1 MKVLHVMTAIDRGG
15 AEGHLMELVTHQRA
29 AGVEVVVAYLKGHGY
44 YVPKMR
50 EIGVTVHFLDL
61 KFYGHFAPVKAV
73 RKLVKEGHFDL
84 VHAHLPPAELY
95 VRLALV
101 GISEQQLPV
110 LITKHNDCAFHE
122 QPGER
127 MLGRWV
133 AKRAWKV
140 VAISDA
146 VRRFMIEPTLGLPE
160 DQVETIVYGSN
171 AKPYESA
178 APEAVTALRAQW
190 KLPTEDSM
198 IIGFAGR
205 LVPQKDI
212 KVLLRAFAH
221 FSGSHP
227 HRARLV
233 MVGMGPLEAEMKQF
247 ANDLGLG
254 DTVIWAGFRED
265 VPVVMNAFDVFAL
278 TSKHEGF
285 GLVLVEAMAAGKPVV
300 ATRAG
305 AIPEVVVDG
314 ETGYLAQIGD
324 STALSAAFARLLD
337 PALRKRLG
345 EAGRQRATER
355 FSLDRMFIE
364 TDALYE
370 RCLRH
375 YPKTPKIFASQAH
388 ESSAAPS
395 ASIH

>member
-1 MKVLHVMTAIDRGG
+1 
-15 AEGHLMELVTHQRA
+15 MELVTHQRA
-29 AGVEVVVAYLKGHGY
+29 AGFEVVVAYLKGKGY

-50 EIGVTVHFLDL
+50 EIGVAVHFLDL
-61 KFYGHFAPVKAV
+61 KFYGHLAPVKAI
-73 RKLVKEGHFDL
+73 RNLVKEGHFDL

-95 VRLALV
+95 VRLALL
-101 GISEQQLPV
+101 GIGAQQLPL

-127 MLGRWV
+127 MLGKWV

-160 DQVETIVYGSN
+160 EQVETIVYGSN
-171 AKPYESA
+171 SKPYESA
-178 APEAVTALRAQW
+178 APEAVAALRAQW
-190 KLPTEDSM
+190 KLPTENSM
-198 IIGFAGR
+198 VIGFAGR

-212 KVLLRAFAH
+212 KVLLRAFGLFSAAH
-221 FSGSHP
+221 PRG
-227 HRARLV
+227 ARLV
-233 MVGMGPLEAEMKQF
+233 MLGMGPLEAELKQF
-247 ANDLGLG
+247 AAELGLG
-254 DTVIWAGFRED
+254 DSVIWAGFRED

-314 ETGYLAQIGD
+314 ETGYLAEIGD
-324 STALSAAFARLLD
+324 STAISESFARMLD
-337 PALRKRLG
+337 PELRKRFG

-355 FSLDRMFIE
+355 FSLDRMFAE

-375 YPKTPKIFASQAH
+375 YAKVPKTAATQIANP
-388 ESSAAPS
+388 SAAPS